1 MHLDLSMTTVSRA
14 LNGYPEVSEETR
26 KRVVEAA
33 EALGYTPNPVAR
45 RLASGKAQAVGLVLP
60 LPEGAF
66 GDPRFAELLAGIGER
81 LQDEDIDLIV
91 TAPPIEREMGAY
103 HRIVDG
109 GRADAL
115 IIAQTRRDDER
126 IRFLLD
132 RGFPFI
138 AYGQTELDAPY
149 ACFDMDNV
157 ECFRLATKRLLDLGH
172 RRIAL
177 INDRECLNF
186 ASLRRRGFETALS
199 EAGIAPD
206 PELMVQTGTTEPDG
220 ERKAARLLSL
230 ADPPSGLICSEVHVA
245 MGAMKAIAARGLTV
259 GHDISVIAY
268 DDLQLGPGLD
278 PPLTT
283 YSQPIRPVGVRLA
296 EMVLQ
301 LMAGR
306 PAAEVNEMW
315 VASLVPG
322 RSDGPPPAG
331 GRPALGPDAA
341 AE

>member
-1 MHLDLSMTTVSRA
+1 MTTVSRA

-33 EALGYTPNPVAR
+33 KALGYTPNPVAR

-103 HRIVDG
+103 RRIVDG

-126 IRFLLD
+126 IRYLLE

-177 INDRECLNF
+177 INDREYLNF
-186 ASLRRRGFETALS
+186 AALRRRGFETALT

-206 PELMVQTGTTEPDG
+206 PELMVQTGTTEPEG
-220 ERKAARLLSL
+220 ERETNRLLSL

-245 MGAMKAIAARGLTV
+245 MGAMKAIASRGLRV
-259 GHDISVIAY
+259 GKDVSVIAY

-278 PPLTT
+278 PPLTA
-283 YSQPIRPVGVRLA
+283 YSQPIRPVGARLA
-296 EMVLQ
+296 EMVLD

-306 PAAEVNEMW
+306 PAGEVNEMW
-315 VASLVPG
+315 VAALVPG

-331 GRPALGPDAA
+331 RRRNLDPDAA